1 MKADCPYEIVD
12 VFSAEPFAGNPLAV
26 VRTDS
31 PLSPDVMQKIARE
44 MNLSETAFYAPRKD
58 GDGAWRVRIF
68 TPSKELAF
76 AGHPILG
83 AAWVIRRNEENG
95 AGAIRLALDVGPIHV
110 AFETDAE
117 QGEVAWFCAPPM
129 AFGAIR
135 DREQVATAL
144 GLTPQDMDR
153 DFPPREVSGGVTL
166 ILAPVRTVEAVRRAG
181 LDLTRFQPLAAAGAP
196 PMVYVF
202 CRTDDDA
209 ASQRLRARFFF
220 ESFGVRE
227 DPASGNAAAFLGAY
241 LLNYDYF
248 GPAPVMARIEQG
260 EEMGRPSLV
269 MLRAARNG
277 AGIDVQVG
285 GQVVLTARGRLV

>member
-1 MKADCPYEIVD
+1 MKVDCPYEIVD
-12 VFSAEPFAGNPLAV
+12 VFSGEPFAGNPLAV
-26 VRTDS
+26 VRTDA
-31 PLSPDVMQKIARE
+31 PLSPDLMQKIARE
-44 MNLSETAFYAPRKD
+44 MNLSETTFYAPRKD

-83 AAWVIRRNEENG
+83 TAWVIRRNEENG
-95 AGAIRLALDVGPIHV
+95 TGAIRLALDVGLIHV
-110 AFETDAE
+110 SFETGAE
-117 QGEVAWFCAPPM
+117 QGEVAWFRAPPM

-135 DREQVATAL
+135 DREQVARAL

-166 ILAPVRTVEAVRRAG
+166 ILAPVRTVEAVRRAR

-202 CRTDDDA
+202 CRADRDA
-209 ASQRLRARFFF
+209 AGQNVRARFFF

-241 LLNYDYF
+241 LLNYGYF
-248 GPAPVMARIEQG
+248 GPRPVMARIEQG
-260 EEMGRPSLV
+260 EDIGRPSLV
-269 MLRAARNG
+269 MLRAAMTD
-277 AGIDVQVG
+277 AGIDVRVG
-285 GQVVLTARGRLV
+285 GQIVLTARGRLV